1 MPEIRTYSVQ
11 EASQLTGISKPALRA
26 YTNRTEYRHILSTYA
41 TPEKKGIERK
51 FTEPDLHLLAF
62 IYAHT
67 RPSVGETHEQ
77 VAERLAAGEL
87 EQFTWAPLESP
98 SEPQEEATAGST
110 ALVPIESLRLAQA
123 LAAEAQ
129 RREQQAKEEAERRVQ
144 EAQARA
150 DALQAEVQR
159 LTGEL
164 GRAEGKLSVYEQQ
177 AQQAQPVPRKRPKWL
192 ISLFG
197 E

>member
-26 YTNRTEYRHILSTYA
+26 YTNRTEYRHLLSTYA
-41 TPEKKGIERK
+41 TPDKKGIERR
-51 FTEPDLHLLAF
+51 FTESDLHLLAF

-77 VAERLAAGEL
+77 VAERLAAGDL
-87 EQFTWAPLESP
+87 EQFTWRPP
-98 SEPQEEATAGST
+98 EPQEEPTAGST
-110 ALVPIESLRLAQA
+110 ALVPVESLRLAQA
-123 LAAEAQ
+123 LATEAQ
-129 RREQQAKEEAERRVQ
+129 RREQESKKEAERRVQ

-164 GRAEGKLSVYEQQ
+164 GRAEGKLEVYEQQ

>member
-1 MPEIRTYSVQ
+1 MDETTLYTVA
-11 EASQLTGISKPALRA
+11 EAQRLTGISKPAMRA
-26 YTNRTEYRHILSTYA
+26 YAGRAEYRRYLSTFA
-41 TPEKKGIERK
+41 TPQKPGEERQ
-51 FTEPDLHLLAF
+51 FTESDLKLFAF
-62 IYAHT
+62 IFRRT
-67 RPSVGETHEQ
+67 KIGETHEK
-77 VAERLAAGEL
+77 VAERLAAGDL

-98 SEPQEEATAGST
+98 SEPQEEPTAGST
-110 ALVPIESLRLAQA
+110 ALVPVESLRLAQA
-123 LAAEAQ
+123 LATEAQ
-129 RREQQAKEEAERRVQ
+129 RREQESKKEAERRVQ

-164 GRAEGKLSVYEQQ
+164 GRAEGKLEVYEQQ